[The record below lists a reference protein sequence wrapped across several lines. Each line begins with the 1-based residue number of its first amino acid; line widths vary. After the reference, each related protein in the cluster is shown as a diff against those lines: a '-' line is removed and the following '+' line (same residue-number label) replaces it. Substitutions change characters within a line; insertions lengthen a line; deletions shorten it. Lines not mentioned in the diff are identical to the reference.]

1 MTMPQLRSRCL
12 HGTWACL
19 TIAAA
24 LAVASPAARATDH
37 PLDIRPAADTSWGGE
52 IQNVDKVL
60 HSAAEELWRYFPE
73 RALKPIL
80 VEPKGGPITL
90 YSRGPNGEY
99 LVRQIA
105 REFAVEIEG
114 GVGNGHTDTSG
125 AAAQGSSADYLCTA
139 APFLTPMP

>member
-1 MTMPQLRSRCL
+1 MVLISANDQCIRPYAVMTMPQLRSRCL

-99 LVRQIA
+99 LVRLNTGGRLWAQYSYQ
-105 REFAVEIEG
+105 FA
-114 GVGNGHTDTSG
+114 H
-125 AAAQGSSADYLCTA
+125 
-139 APFLTPMP
+139 